1 MANNGENVSTKH
13 WLTTLMLCWFLGF
26 LGVHRLYAG
35 KIGTGLLMAYWTVVA
50 AVVTYLNLY
59 LGLACF
65 VGVGA
70 AVVNDF
76 VIISCKKFKDCRGYD
91 ISWVVPHSVGP
102 RFPGPLLIRTR
113 CPDTSPNSTL

>member
-1 MANNGENVSTKH
+1 MAEFEEEKITTKH
-13 WLTTLMLCWFLGF
+13 WLTTLVLCWLLGF
-26 LGVHRLYAG
+26 FGIHRIYAG
-35 KIGTGLLMAYWTVVA
+35 KVGTGLLMAYWTVVA

-76 VIISCKKFKDCRGYD
+76 VIIAFKKFKDCRGNE
-91 ISWVVPHSVGP
+91 IAKES
-102 RFPGPLLIRTR
+102 LK
-113 CPDTSPNSTL
+113 